1 MRLGSHH
8 TEDSKAKIV
17 AANIGRVPS
26 AETRMKMSAAH
37 AGQCQFKTI
46 TTCDLEWTAG
56 FLEGEGTFDFSN
68 GSQNVGKPGYSMRVG
83 AVQVQAWPL
92 YKLKDMFG
100 GSISFYPSKNP
111 RHQDQYRWSVTGP
124 TAAGLSMTLYSLLSP
139 QRRDQVLKKL
149 TLWKLR
155 PMSHKFQ
162 THCFNG
168 HLLSGE
174 NVSVYTVIKGKRR
187 TCLTCQRKYRKD
199 RQSDMNRPICKMSE
213 CGIPVFVKDVCKKHY
228 QRYRRSLGKRA

>member
-68 GSQNVGKPGYSMRVG
+68 GSQNVGKL
-83 AVQVQAWPL
+83 AIA
-92 YKLKDMFG
+92 
-100 GSISFYPSKNP
+100 
-111 RHQDQYRWSVTGP
+111 
-124 TAAGLSMTLYSLLSP
+124 
-139 QRRDQVLKKL
+139 
-149 TLWKLR
+149 
-155 PMSHKFQ
+155 
-162 THCFNG
+162 C
-168 HLLSGE
+168 E
-174 NVSVYTVIKGKRR
+174 
-187 TCLTCQRKYRKD
+187 
-199 RQSDMNRPICKMSE
+199 
-213 CGIPVFVKDVCKKHY
+213 
-228 QRYRRSLGKRA
+228 